1 MLYVSTFK
9 NKQLKT
15 AVNNIRLWQQTPKKR
30 KNKTQLPKK
39 HKTKPNIFST
49 MQLFVLARRL
59 FMQSTLNSR
68 YLILLHT

>member
-1 MLYVSTFK
+1 MLYMFPHLRISK
-9 NKQLKT
+9 DHRKQYTSLAT
-15 AVNNIRLWQQTPKKR
+15 DSKKEK

-49 MQLFVLARRL
+49 MQLFVLARSL